1 MIGAGHRTATT
12 MKRVKPVVKNVLIA
26 VLLVLVLALSVAV
39 VRLENYHYAS
49 QVGMCSEFQTADPL
63 SNGKRH
69 DCLHRQQTRTSP
81 LWHLFY
87 ALAGD

>member
-1 MIGAGHRTATT
+1 MA
-12 MKRVKPVVKNVLIA
+12 KNIVIA
-26 VLLVLVLALSVAV
+26 ALLLLALAMSAAV
-39 VRLENYHYAS
+39 VRLENYHYGS
-49 QVGMCSEFQTADPL
+49 QVGMCSEFKPADPL

-87 ALAGD
+87 GLTGD